1 MYDIGNEE
9 GFSEIKKI
17 TEVPEIKEN
26 LIVKDKRQNVFLIAN
41 KKDLYKDSDCYKAEG
56 YCVNHRYKY
65 YEISAKK
72 EHSIETI
79 ANEMI
84 NIFDNNVL

>member
-26 LIVKDKRQNVFLIAN
+26 LIVKDKRQ
-41 KKDLYKDSDCYKAEG
+41 KDLYKDSDCYKAEG

>member
-17 TEVPEIKEN
+17 TEVPEI
-26 LIVKDKRQNVFLIAN
+26 
-41 KKDLYKDSDCYKAEG
+41 KDLYKDSDCYKAEG

-72 EHSIETI
+72 EHSIVTI

>member
-26 LIVKDKRQNVFLIAN
+26 LIVKDKRQ
-41 KKDLYKDSDCYKAEG
+41 KDLYKVSDCYKAEG
-56 YCVNHRYKY
+56 YCVNHRYKIMRY
-65 YEISAKK
+65 LRRK
-72 EHSIETI
+72 
-79 ANEMI
+79 
-84 NIFDNNVL
+84 NIQSKL

>member
-1 MYDIGNEE
+1 MRL
-9 GFSEIKKI
+9 FLRKK
-17 TEVPEIKEN
+17 
-26 LIVKDKRQNVFLIAN
+26 LN

-84 NIFDNNVL
+84 NIFDNNVLNINVELYFTI

>member
-17 TEVPEIKEN
+17 TEEPEIKEN
-26 LIVKDKRQNVFLIAN
+26 LIVKDKRQ
-41 KKDLYKDSDCYKAEG
+41 KDLYKDSDCYKAEG